1 MRNQGKAPTT
11 VVYIICLILYLVA
24 LAGHFAIV
32 HIDPRITDWSWII
45 GFGLLLI
52 AIRVRGL

>member
-1 MRNQGKAPTT
+1 MSSRGKAPTT
-11 VVYIICLILYLVA
+11 AVYIICLILYLIA
-24 LAGHFAIV
+24 LVGHFAIV

-45 GFGLLLI
+45 GFALLLI

>member
-1 MRNQGKAPTT
+1 MRSQGKAPTT
-11 VVYIICLILYLVA
+11 AVYVICLILYLVA

-32 HIDPRITDWSWII
+32 RIDARISEWSWII

>member
-1 MRNQGKAPTT
+1 MRSQGKAPTT
-11 VVYIICLILYLVA
+11 AVYVICLILYLIA

-32 HIDPRITDWSWII
+32 RIDPRITDWSWII